1 MELGGCR
8 WNTPCQLT
16 AVRAASPAGAG
27 GPGAG
32 RAGRCPAR
40 RGGGGVLSPSAVG
53 VAAPRVAELPHLSHP
68 RQRGPRCGGRSVANK
83 HVKSGLGHSVTCSRV
98 CGGGLAP
105 PPPPPVSSALG
116 AALATGAGP
125 CRGGRAGSCHLLP
138 GVVSGPLALGREAP
152 PWPKT
157 LAGGAWLAHGFV
169 QGAVCPADRLPD
181 GLRSTVL
188 ACSWVLGQGQCG
200 ESYPDM
206 CAFGAMRFC
215 QVRLLVGVNKEDEQ
229 PADTTLISCK
239 LSILYGAG
247 SMGVA

>member
-83 HVKSGLGHSVTCSRV
+83 HVKSGLRHSVTCGRV

-105 PPPPPVSSALG
+105 PPPPPPVSSALG
-116 AALATGAGP
+116 AAVATGAGP
-125 CRGGRAGSCHLLP
+125 C
-138 GVVSGPLALGREAP
+138 
-152 PWPKT
+152 
-157 LAGGAWLAHGFV
+157 
-169 QGAVCPADRLPD
+169 QGAVTSSLGWCLGHWPWEGKPLRGPRHSPGGRGLPMV
-181 GLRSTVL
+181 SSKVL
-188 ACSWVLGQGQCG
+188 SVQQT
-200 ESYPDM
+200 D
-206 CAFGAMRFC
+206 F
-215 QVRLLVGVNKEDEQ
+215 
-229 PADTTLISCK
+229 
-239 LSILYGAG
+239 
-247 SMGVA
+247 